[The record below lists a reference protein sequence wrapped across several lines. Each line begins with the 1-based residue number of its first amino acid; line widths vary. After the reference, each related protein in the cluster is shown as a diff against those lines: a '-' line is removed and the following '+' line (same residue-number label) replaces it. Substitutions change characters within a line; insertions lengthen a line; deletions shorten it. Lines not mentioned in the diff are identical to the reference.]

1 MRVIVPV
8 PYPDDGGRVPAFIC
22 MRILN
27 IYRDC
32 FFVPGSIC
40 GFYFASSRRIDVI
53 PVMVRGQLSAV

>member
-27 IYRDC
+27 IYSDC
-32 FFVPGSIC
+32 FFVPGFIC
-40 GFYFASSRRIDVI
+40 GFYFASSFSINGI